1 MRLGLK
7 ERHQQC
13 TEEDSGE
20 PGGRVMPADTHI
32 ISLCVADSRTLRI
45 YMSVS
50 LSEQLSESKQGRRSL
65 TVPGGQRSRNFTT
78 TVEPAALIK
87 TLTFPRTKGVKAKPN
102 KGGTQ
107 QNP

>member
-1 MRLGLK
+1 MAAKSLL
-7 ERHQQC
+7 HQVIV
-13 TEEDSGE
+13 TWLFIFL
-20 PGGRVMPADTHI
+20 R
-32 ISLCVADSRTLRI
+32 DSRTLRI

-50 LSEQLSESKQGRRSL
+50 LSEQLSESKQGRKSL